1 MIKLEPFLKVEGHR
15 YQPSVRI
22 KTKHQARTEAVTFKV
37 AEMVASRISG
47 RPWTVYFQS
56 EEDLGLVWLDLD
68 LKDLGVATKILRGVA
83 DDFAKVRNVRGS
95 RRAA

>member
-1 MIKLEPFLKVEGHR
+1 MIKLEPFLKVEGRR

-22 KTKHQARTEAVTFKV
+22 RTKHQARTEAVTFKV
-37 AEMVASRISG
+37 AEMVVSRISG

-56 EEDLGLVWLDLD
+56 LEDQGLVWLDLD

-83 DDFAKVRNVRGS
+83 DDFAKVRNAPAA
-95 RRAA
+95 RREA